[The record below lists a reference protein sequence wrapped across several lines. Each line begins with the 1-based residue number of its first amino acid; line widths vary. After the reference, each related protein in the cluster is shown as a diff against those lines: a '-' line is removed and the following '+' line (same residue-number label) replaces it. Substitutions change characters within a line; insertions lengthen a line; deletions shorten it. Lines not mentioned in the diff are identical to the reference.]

1 MLDYA
6 ANGVRYWPRSEL
18 QASLVKTQEDMR
30 NDPEAQV
37 RRLLGGPL
45 ATVDGLHANPSET

>member
-45 ATVDGLHANPSET
+45 ATVDGFFESATET